1 MLLAVCVSFA
11 ALCTFSW
18 GIAMLEL
25 GRSDDLLPPD
35 HECYLTELE
44 WRCCVSNYSG
54 IKTCETCLATQTHHC
69 SDVHARLG
77 YTCVKL
83 LPKTEQLHEPR
94 AVSATPSREAMVSFC
109 MGTHWQLCTD
119 MNKANPKD
127 DIQCFSKSEHW
138 LLMGEPAS
146 CYVQTTV
153 YLNTDCQR
161 QLLVTVVRGTGKMD
175 LSTFIQNTGETH
187 RRYGSYI
194 AYSTT
199 YRQTWWLQCL
209 RILPQRFHTGPP
221 LESPA

>member
-54 IKTCETCLATQTHHC
+54 IKHAKHAWPHKHTTVLMSTLAW
-69 SDVHARLG
+69 VIR
-77 YTCVKL
+77 VWRL

-138 LLMGEPAS
+138 LLMGEPTS
-146 CYVQTTV
+146 
-153 YLNTDCQR
+153 
-161 QLLVTVVRGTGKMD
+161 
-175 LSTFIQNTGETH
+175 
-187 RRYGSYI
+187 
-194 AYSTT
+194 
-199 YRQTWWLQCL
+199 CL
-209 RILPQRFHTGPP
+209 RSNYSLPEHWLPKAVACDCCSGNR
-221 LESPA
+221 

>member
-11 ALCTFSW
+11 ALCMISW

-44 WRCCVSNYSG
+44 WCCCVSNSG
-54 IKTCETCLATQTHHC
+54 IKHASPHRHTTVLMSMLAWGLH
-69 SDVHARLG
+69 V
-77 YTCVKL
+77 CVGFYRRRNNYMSPGQWVPYQAEK
-83 LPKTEQLHEPR
+83 Q
-94 AVSATPSREAMVSFC
+94 
-109 MGTHWQLCTD
+109 W
-119 MNKANPKD
+119 
-127 DIQCFSKSEHW
+127 
-138 LLMGEPAS
+138 PAS
-146 CYVQTTV
+146 AWAPIDSRAQIWTKRIQKMTFNAFQNLSTGSWWGNPQAVYVQTTV

-175 LSTFIQNTGETH
+175 LSTFIQNH
-187 RRYGSYI
+187 SRYGSCI

-199 YRQTWWLQCL
+199 YRQTWWLQCN